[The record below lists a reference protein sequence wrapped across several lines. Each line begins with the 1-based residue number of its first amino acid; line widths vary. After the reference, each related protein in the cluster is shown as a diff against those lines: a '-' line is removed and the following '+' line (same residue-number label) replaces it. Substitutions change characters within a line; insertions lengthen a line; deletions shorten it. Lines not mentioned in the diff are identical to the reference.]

1 MELVNKVA
9 QSGII
14 SFDLE
19 NYFPDEAQIVAF
31 DLKGYLFRELILREK
46 DFRMALAAINWADY
60 SDKHLA
66 VFCSADAIIPN
77 WAWMLIVANAEP
89 FAKTITMG
97 TPAEVVKTLMFAALN
112 QLDTAPF
119 KDQKVIIKGCS
130 DKPVPPE
137 AYLEITR
144 LLRPL
149 AKSIMYG
156 EPCSTVPVYKKKE
169 A

>member
-1 MELVNKVA
+1 VEFVNKVA

-19 NYFPDEAQIVAF
+19 TYFPDENQIALF
-31 DLKGYLFRELILREK
+31 DLKDYLFRGLILREK
-46 DFRMALAAINWADY
+46 DFREALAAINWGDY
-60 SDKHLA
+60 TDKHLA
-66 VFCSADAIIPN
+66 VYCSADAIIPN

-89 FAKTITMG
+89 FAKSITMG
-97 TPAEVVKTLMFAALN
+97 DKSTTIKQLIYAALAN
-112 QLDTAPF
+112 VNKEQF
-119 KDQKVIIKGCS
+119 RDQRVIIKGCS

-149 AKSIMYG
+149 VKSIMYG
-156 EPCSTVPVYKKKE
+156 EPCSTVPVYKKK
-169 A
+169 